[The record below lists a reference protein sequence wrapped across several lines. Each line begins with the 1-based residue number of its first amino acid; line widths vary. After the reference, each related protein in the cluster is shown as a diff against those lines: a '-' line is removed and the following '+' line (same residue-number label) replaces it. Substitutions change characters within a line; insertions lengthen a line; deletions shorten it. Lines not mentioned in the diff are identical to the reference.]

1 MGNPVK
7 LRQPYPLINEEK
19 KFILFTNPKC
29 GGTTLKRWFLDSLD
43 IENSFSSFGKGIKN
57 FGLGFVLK
65 WYSYGFINHNVK
77 RIKESNKH
85 LRKFIKVYRKF
96 TLNKINNHINDDS
109 YYKFAVV
116 RNPYDRL
123 VSAYVDKFC
132 GEDVN
137 KSWVS
142 RVIQEGGSK
151 NKEGDYQI
159 SFSEFVEYLSNKNIT
174 EVNSHW
180 RPQSYVLNN
189 LKLDEVVDLK
199 NMSTELPRI
208 TEKLGFKSSIN
219 FTKRRQ
225 SNAYKEVTY
234 DLKEVYNLPNSE
246 LIAFKASNGYFPQK
260 DLFYTN
266 TLRDKVQSIYLED
279 FKIYNRALN
288 KEALT
293 S

>member
-1 MGNPVK
+1 MGNSVK

-43 IENSFSSFGKGIKN
+43 IENSFSSFSEGIKN
-57 FGLGFVLK
+57 FGLWSVLK

-77 RIKESNKH
+77 RIKESNRH

-142 RVIQEGGSK
+142 RVIQEGGST
-151 NKEGDYQI
+151 NKDGDYQI
-159 SFSEFVEYLSNKNIT
+159 SFSEFVEYLSNKNIA

-189 LKLDEVVDLK
+189 LDLDEVIDLK

-208 TEKLGFKSSIN
+208 TKKLGFKTSIN
-219 FTKRRQ
+219 FTKRR
-225 SNAYKEVTY
+225 SIRE
-234 DLKEVYNLPNSE
+234 NSFCLSSAALMRSCTSLGNTSQTSSLE
-246 LIAFKASNGYFPQK
+246 KGAFSKNVPLGFILLRISYFCIK
-260 DLFYTN
+260 
-266 TLRDKVQSIYLED
+266 
-279 FKIYNRALN
+279 LN
-288 KEALT
+288 
-293 S
+293 